1 MKSTALLAAFAA
13 ADASLKALLAEAQT
27 AIDQHQKE
35 FDVAL
40 APVMP
45 PKGDKT
51 HGRLL
56 AAFMHPGDG
65 HGPVM
70 FWFRSYNV
78 AWMPDAPPVQ
88 LNTGQDVAA
97 PFNPTVAKAAYEAW
111 KARQQAIDMVI
122 RVGRVLEELHRE
134 AYPRA

>member
-1 MKSTALLAAFAA
+1 MKSPTLLAAFAA
-13 ADASLKALLAEAQT
+13 VDASLKTLLAEAQT
-27 AIDQHQKE
+27 AIEQHQKE

-56 AAFMHPGDG
+56 AAFMHPGIG

-70 FWFRSYNV
+70 FWFRTHHV
-78 AWMPDAPPVQ
+78 GAMPDAPTVQ
-88 LNTGQDVAA
+88 INTGQDVTV
-97 PFNPTVAKAAYEAW
+97 PFNPSVAKVAYEAW
-111 KARQQAIDMVI
+111 TARQQAIDMVI
-122 RVGRVLEELHRE
+122 RVGRVIEELSRE

>member
-1 MKSTALLAAFAA
+1 MKSPTLLAAFAA
-13 ADASLKALLAEAQT
+13 ADASLKTLLAEAQI
-27 AIDQHQKE
+27 AIEQHQLE

-56 AAFMHPGDG
+56 AAFMHPGNG
-65 HGPVM
+65 NGPVM

-78 AWMPDAPPVQ
+78 AFLPDAPPVQ
-88 LNTGQDVAA
+88 LNTGQEVTT

-122 RVGRVLEELHRE
+122 RVGRVIEELSRE
-134 AYPRA
+134 TYPRA